1 MTKKSVVRAL
11 GFALA
16 IISAISTANAMEFRG
31 GARTSVSGGGN
42 MASRQAGRQSSH
54 EAIVTTRQQSSTE
67 RQSNRQNTMSNAS
80 NNRANV
86 ANNVSNN
93 RTNVVN
99 NYNNNGGCCNNN
111 SWYNDHPVAA
121 AAAVTAAVVTTA
133 AVVGSIVH
141 SIPPSCSALVV
152 NGLTYQQCG
161 STWYQPQYVG
171 TSVQYVVINAPH

>member
-1 MTKKSVVRAL
+1 MSKKSVMRAL

-16 IISAISTANAMEFRG
+16 VISAMSTANAMQFRG
-31 GARTSVSGGGN
+31 GARASVSGGD

-54 EAIVTTRQQSSTE
+54 EANVTTRQQNATE

-93 RTNVVN
+93 RTNVAN
-99 NYNNNGGCCNNN
+99 NYNHNGGCCNNN
-111 SWYNDHPVAA
+111 GWDNDHPVAT
-121 AAAVTAAVVTTA
+121 AAAVTAVAVTTA

-141 SIPPSCSALVV
+141 SIPPSCSAVMV

-161 STWYQPQYVG
+161 STWYQPQYAG
-171 TSVQYVVINAPH
+171 TTVQYVVINAPR